1 MPNQVQSKSDTKYD
15 LKERT
20 ARFGEAVI
28 KFVRTLPS
36 NSVNNPLVSQ
46 IMRSATSV
54 GANYMEADTA
64 ESKKDFQHK
73 IGLCKKES
81 KETMHWFRMFAQ
93 ANQDRKEEIRGLWKE
108 VRELTLIFSKIVI
121 NSKNTHAI

>member
-15 LKERT
+15 LKEQT

>member
-54 GANYMEADTA
+54 GANYMEADRA

>member
-121 NSKNTHAI
+121 ISC